1 MFENIVVDPTVRP
14 IISTGLSKTQ
24 KQSKSKFTREDD
36 LKLIQLV
43 MSRNDRDWVWI
54 SQQMPNRN
62 PRQCRERWYNY
73 LDPSLHKGGWTPE
86 EDQLLLEKKKEM
98 GPHWNA
104 IARFFKGRSGN
115 SVRNRW
121 LLIMRHEEKNNNDST
136 QEPIEVKI
144 PPIVPPD
151 LERKIIQQKMTF
163 SIDTNNCCKRLNSHI
178 DTVLI
183 PKNPVNLFLCTDEEV
198 NFLDFFD

>member
-1 MFENIVVDPTVRP
+1 MQPIIIDPAVRP

-24 KQSKSKFTREDD
+24 KQAKSKFSKEDD
-36 LKLIQLV
+36 LKLISLV

-54 SQQMPNRN
+54 AQQMTNRN

-86 EDQLLLEKKKEM
+86 EDRLLMEKKKEM

-104 IARFFKGRSGN
+104 IARFFSGRSGN

-121 LLIMRHEEKNNNDST
+121 LLIMRHEEKSNNDLS
-136 QEPIEVKI
+136 QEPIEIRI

-151 LERKIIQQKMTF
+151 LEEQIIKKKTLSF
-163 SIDTNNCCKRLNSHI
+163 DTDSCCVRLSNHL
-178 DTVLI
+178 DKVLI
-183 PKNPVNLFLCTDEEV
+183 PKSDINLFIIAEEEMDFLM
-198 NFLDFFD
+198 NFD

>member
-1 MFENIVVDPTVRP
+1 MFDNIVVDPTVRP

-24 KQSKSKFTREDD
+24 KQSKSKFSPEDD

-54 SQQMPNRN
+54 AQQMSNRN

-104 IARFFKGRSGN
+104 IARFFRGRSGN

-121 LLIMRHEEKNNNDST
+121 LLIMRHEEKNNNDML
-136 QEPIEVKI
+136 QEPVEIKI
-144 PPIVPPD
+144 PPIVPAD
-151 LERKIIQQKMTF
+151 LEREIVQKKTF
-163 SIDTNNCCKRLNSHI
+163 SIDTDNCCKRLAAHI
-178 DTVLI
+178 DTVLM
-183 PKNPVNLFLCTDEEV
+183 PKDSINIFIDSPESLD
-198 NFLDFFD
+198 FLDFFN

>member
-1 MFENIVVDPTVRP
+1 MTDIAVDLGVRP
-14 IISTGLSKTQ
+14 IISTDLSKNKQ
-24 KQSKSKFTREDD
+24 KQSKSKFSREDD
-36 LKLIQLV
+36 IKLISLV

-73 LDPSLHKGGWTPE
+73 LDPSLHKGGWSKE

-104 IARFFKGRSGN
+104 IARFFSGRSGN

-121 LLIMRHEEKNNNDST
+121 LLIMRHEEKNNTDNT
-136 QEPIEVKI
+136 QEPIEIKI
-144 PPIVPPD
+144 PPIVPAD
-151 LERKIIQQKMTF
+151 LQKEIFEKKYTKSDEMKIDESDISDKFDDLLMPKEKLDLF
-163 SIDTNNCCKRLNSHI
+163 SHSGTDQE
-178 DTVLI
+178 
-183 PKNPVNLFLCTDEEV
+183 LFYL
-198 NFLDFFD
+198 LS